1 MSHWLWW
8 PLYFLGHGILNSFA
22 CHHFLIVFHYPTCHL
37 RGPGLCAKQSP
48 LKKMIM
54 HTLNR
59 RSLSGFTLSPN
70 FSFASSK
77 LFNWKKFAIATWT
90 CVRAFALLASL
101 FSSLRLTSFSFTYN
115 NVRKKRAV
123 YRWAKLTALRF
134 GLRSYPVLHC
144 TSLLCIVWHMIT
156 AHENGSL
163 FFIAEPNQRGNYFS
177 FLKSK
182 YSDLSFFRLFPTE

>member
-8 PLYFLGHGILNSFA
+8 LLYFLGHGILNSFA

-48 LKKMIM
+48 LKKWLCVPWTAGAFQVSHSHQTFLLPHPSSSIGKNLQLPL
-54 HTLNR
+54 HCSPH
-59 RSLSGFTLSPN
+59 SLT
-70 FSFASSK
+70 
-77 LFNWKKFAIATWT
+77 
-90 CVRAFALLASL
+90 
-101 FSSLRLTSFSFTYN
+101 LTSFSFTYN

-123 YRWAKLTALRF
+123 YRWAKLTTLRF
-134 GLRSYPVLHC
+134 GLRSNPVLHC

-156 AHENGSL
+156 AHENGSI
-163 FFIAEPNQRGNYFS
+163 FFIAEPNQRCNYFS

-182 YSDLSFFRLFPTE
+182 YSDLSFFGLFPTE